1 MADQVDYRIEGED
14 LQSVSI
20 ILDPGEGMRAEPG
33 AMLWMEDGIEM
44 DTSTGGGLFSGLK
57 RKIAGESFFITS
69 FTNGAND
76 RREVTYGGPYPGC
89 IVPMDLS
96 RGDILCQRDAY
107 LCSANGIEVTLGFT
121 KRLGAGLLGGEGFI
135 LQRLSGDGWAFVHAG
150 GFVIERELGP
160 GESLRVDTGCIAAFE
175 ETVDYDI
182 RMVKGF
188 KSMLFGGEGL
198 FLAYLK
204 GPGKVWLQTMPFS
217 RLARRIGGAIG
228 IGQGETRRGGLSMLG
243 DMLGGD

>member
-1 MADQVDYRIEGED
+1 MGIGEPFDNFDNVMQFLKIINDDNGTADTSDDAYKTLGKIELNYNTWTETWND
-14 LQSVSI
+14 NKVQS
-20 ILDPGEGMRAEPG
+20 GEGYNFN
-33 AMLWMEDGIEM
+33 
-44 DTSTGGGLFSGLK
+44 TSGNDWLG
-57 RKIAGESFFITS
+57 
-69 FTNGAND
+69 GAN
-76 RREVTYGGPYPGC
+76 
-89 IVPMDLS
+89 I
-96 RGDILCQRDAY
+96 
-107 LCSANGIEVTLGFT
+107 
-121 KRLGAGLLGGEGFI
+121 
-135 LQRLSGDGWAFVHAG
+135 SGDGWAFVHAG

-188 KSMLFGGEGL
+188 KSMLFGGEGM

-228 IGQGETRRGGLSMLG
+228 SGQGETRRGGLSMLG

>member
-57 RKIAGESFFITS
+57 RKIAGESLFITS

-76 RREVTYGGPYPGC
+76 RREVTYGATGR

-107 LCSANGIEVTLGFT
+107 LCSA
-121 KRLGAGLLGGEGFI
+121 
-135 LQRLSGDGWAFVHAG
+135 
-150 GFVIERELGP
+150 
-160 GESLRVDTGCIAAFE
+160 TG
-175 ETVDYDI
+175 
-182 RMVKGF
+182 
-188 KSMLFGGEGL
+188 
-198 FLAYLK
+198 
-204 GPGKVWLQTMPFS
+204 S
-217 RLARRIGGAIG
+217 R
-228 IGQGETRRGGLSMLG
+228 
-243 DMLGGD
+243 

>member
-76 RREVTYGGPYPGC
+76 RREVTYGGPYPGR

-107 LCSANGIEVTLGFT
+107 LCSAKGVEVSVAFT
-121 KRLGAGLLGGEGFI
+121 KRLGAGFFGGEGFI
-135 LQRLSGDGWAFVHAG
+135 LQKLTGDGWAFVHAG

-188 KSMLFGGEGL
+188 KSMLFGGEGM

-228 IGQGETRRGGLSMLG
+228 SGQGETRRGGLSMLG